1 MKPQHLVTVWNPRY
15 AGDALEAHL
24 RLLLDWDAKATAGN
38 AGVEDVYVW
47 WGKVRS
53 AQRQQS
59 MPHLEDI
66 VALGADAGMDSSA
79 GYETHLYITDYRSL
93 YVADITGIVTDDP
106 RAADSAH
113 VPTYY
118 SKLGLNCDCW
128 FEIGDIRLIVK
139 DDLEGVAAEL
149 AMLRNTRYS
158 DRPVSLYGGM
168 VDLPLL
174 VARNDGRRF
183 FDERERELF
192 ADGDLWARYD
202 SEQGGVGALEAALRE
217 DHFGAA
223 AWQVLEPSARRFI
236 AMAEQ
241 TLRNHRR
248 DPAADLTSVIVGYG
262 KALEVQINALV
273 KSAMVSASAPAR
285 RIKIES
291 STVILPDALPLTL
304 RQLSFALGG
313 ETAFGDHLRQ
323 TLTDG
328 GWLTADFAAILEGFA
343 VEARNPA
350 AHGECVS
357 REIIFRWRDRLLG
370 VGTES
375 ILTRLAKVQ
384 RKR

>member
-1 MKPQHLVTVWNPRY
+1 
-15 AGDALEAHL
+15 
-24 RLLLDWDAKATAGN
+24 
-38 AGVEDVYVW
+38 
-47 WGKVRS
+47 
-53 AQRQQS
+53 
-59 MPHLEDI
+59 
-66 VALGADAGMDSSA
+66 
-79 GYETHLYITDYRSL
+79 
-93 YVADITGIVTDDP
+93 
-106 RAADSAH
+106 
-113 VPTYY
+113 
-118 SKLGLNCDCW
+118 
-128 FEIGDIRLIVK
+128 
-139 DDLEGVAAEL
+139 
-149 AMLRNTRYS
+149 
-158 DRPVSLYGGM
+158 
-168 VDLPLL
+168 
-174 VARNDGRRF
+174 
-183 FDERERELF
+183 
-192 ADGDLWARYD
+192 
-202 SEQGGVGALEAALRE
+202 
-217 DHFGAA
+217 
-223 AWQVLEPSARRFI
+223 
-236 AMAEQ
+236 
-241 TLRNHRR
+241 
-248 DPAADLTSVIVGYG
+248 LTSVIVGYG